1 VTTADADRSTQG
13 KPGGGGGRLW
23 LSRLIAIVIALV
35 VAVLGYFIVAAFI
48 PRWWAQR
55 LGDPARLG
63 SRQGVSGPH

>member
-23 LSRLIAIVIALV
+23 LSRLIALV